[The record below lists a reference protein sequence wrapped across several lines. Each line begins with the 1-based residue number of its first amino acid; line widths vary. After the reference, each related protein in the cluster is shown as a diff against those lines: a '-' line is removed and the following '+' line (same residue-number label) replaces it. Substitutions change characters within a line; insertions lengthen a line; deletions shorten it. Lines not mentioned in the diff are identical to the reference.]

1 MRGNLRILRTV
12 LWLQMWCAEQD
23 IVNLVKLTVT
33 TGNRLLFDVNL
44 QLRFGNQWDP
54 SNAIDLF
61 EFFSSHDFCDI
72 VDWELGNGWLF
83 CPLLY

>member
-1 MRGNLRILRTV
+1 M
-12 LWLQMWCAEQD
+12 
-23 IVNLVKLTVT
+23 NLVKLVRS
-33 TGNRLLFDVNL
+33 TGNRLLFDINI

-61 EFFSSHDFCDI
+61 EFFSSQGFCDI

-83 CPLLY
+83 CFMLQFFLGLSSVNLLEVCLLHAKN